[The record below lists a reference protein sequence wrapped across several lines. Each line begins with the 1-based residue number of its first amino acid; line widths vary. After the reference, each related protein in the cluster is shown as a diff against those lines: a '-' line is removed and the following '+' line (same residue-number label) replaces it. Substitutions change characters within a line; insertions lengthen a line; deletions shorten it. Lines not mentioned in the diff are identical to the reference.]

1 MMRTR
6 ARYQDDSDTRF
17 LLESL
22 KTAHGNLSAAIEELA
37 RLMEAPLPSPD
48 LLINVRWNLS
58 KASLDRRL
66 LWGRIHLGLA
76 RRVDAASED
85 ALRNL
90 QDIDMRLLRA
100 SAAHV
105 SEWTPSAVKMDWE
118 GYRQASAIMRRRML
132 EGIEAERRLLY
143 PILESLSVQS

>member
-6 ARYQDDSDTRF
+6 ARYRGDPDTRF

-22 KTAHGNLSAAIEELA
+22 KTAHGNLLTAIDGLS
-37 RLMEAPLPSPD
+37 RLMGASPPPPD
-48 LLINVRWNLS
+48 VLINVRWNLS

-66 LWGRIHLGLA
+66 LWGRIHLELA
-76 RRVDAASED
+76 RRVDAESEE
-85 ALRNL
+85 ALRSL

-105 SEWTPSAVKMDWE
+105 SKWTPTAVNQDWD
-118 GYRQASAIMRRRML
+118 GYCQASAIMRRKML
-132 EGIEAERRLLY
+132 EGIEAEKRLLY
-143 PILESLSVQS
+143 PILNSLSGAT

>member
-6 ARYQDDSDTRF
+6 ARYQGGFDTRF

-22 KTAHGNLSAAIEELA
+22 KVAHANLLVAIDELA
-37 RLMEAPLPSPD
+37 RLMDAPSPSPD

-66 LWGRIHLGLA
+66 LWGRIHLELA
-76 RRVDAASED
+76 RRVDADAED
-85 ALRNL
+85 ALRSL

-105 SEWTPSAVKMDWE
+105 SKWTPSAINQDWD
-118 GYRQASAIMRRRML
+118 GYCRASAIMRRKML
-132 EGIEAERRLLY
+132 EGIEAERSLLY
-143 PILESLSVQS
+143 PILQSLTGPT